1 MKINAETYGHAVMLL
16 VKGEI
21 IEDSLDA
28 FRQAVDHQLASEDI
42 LDVIINLEE
51 VPFVDSAALE
61 YLLDLQDR
69 LAAKLGQVR
78 LAKCDENLQ
87 KILEITDLAST
98 FEVHAEIADAVKAVQ
113 A

>member
-16 VKGEI
+16 VTGEI

>member
-1 MKINAETYGHAVMLL
+1 MKITAETYGHAVMLL

-21 IEDSLDA
+21 VEDSLDA
-28 FRQAVDHQLASEDI
+28 FREAIDHQLENEDI
-42 LDVIINLEE
+42 LDVILNLEE

-61 YLLDLQDR
+61 CLLDLQDR

-98 FEVHAEIADAVKAVQ
+98 FEVHAEIADAVRAIQ